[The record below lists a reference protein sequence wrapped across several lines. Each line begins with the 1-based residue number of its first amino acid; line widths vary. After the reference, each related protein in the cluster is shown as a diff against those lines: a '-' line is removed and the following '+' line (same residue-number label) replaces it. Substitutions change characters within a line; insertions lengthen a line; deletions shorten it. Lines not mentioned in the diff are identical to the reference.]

1 MRSVIAAAPP
11 TRGIRLPRTFDSFR
25 DREFR
30 WFYLAMLGQMASM
43 NMQMVVR
50 GYLAYVLTGS
60 YAALGLIGLASAAP
74 MLGLSVFGGV
84 VADRMP
90 KKTVL
95 QIGQAL
101 SLANAAVLGALSFA
115 GLMRIE
121 WLLLSAVAQGAVMA
135 LTMPSRQ
142 SMIPDIVGIDR
153 MMNAVSLNMA
163 GMNTV
168 RLFAPALGGFII
180 AVAGFGWA
188 FATMAALYG
197 VALVTLAQVT
207 WQPATAPG
215 KAGQNVRQVGRS
227 AVADI
232 VAGVRYIARTRVM
245 ASLLTVSFVISAF
258 GMPYQFLLPG
268 YVADIF
274 DGGGTEVGLLMSIS
288 AVGSLAGA
296 LVLATLPNRKRGWML
311 LGGTV
316 VLAGGLFLF
325 AQTSSYW
332 IAAAFIVPVGI
343 GSAFQQALT
352 QGLLHA
358 YVDND
363 YRGRVMSVFM
373 TQVSVMQLSTFFVG
387 VAAEFIGIRMALA
400 VLAAGLALSTAA
412 FAVFVPSVRKLD

>member
-1 MRSVIAAAPP
+1 MTTAAPA
-11 TRGIRLPRTFDSFR
+11 RANRLPRTFDSFR

-60 YAALGLIGLASAAP
+60 YAALGLIALAGAAP

-84 VADRMP
+84 MADRMP
-90 KKTVL
+90 KRTVL

-101 SLANAAVLGALSFA
+101 SLVNAAVLAVLSFT

-121 WLLLSAVAQGAVMA
+121 WLLLSALAQGAVMA

-142 SMIPDIVGIDR
+142 SMIPDIVGMDR

-163 GMNTV
+163 GMNSM

-180 AVAGFGWA
+180 ATAGFGWA
-188 FATMAALYG
+188 FATMGALYG
-197 VALVTLAQVT
+197 VALVTLAKVT
-207 WQPATAPG
+207 WQPAISPG
-215 KAGQNVRQVGRS
+215 KAGQSVGQVGRS

-232 VAGVRYIARTRVM
+232 VEGVRYIARTRVM
-245 ASLLTVSFVISAF
+245 AALLSLSFISSIF

-296 LVLATLPNRKRGWML
+296 LVLASMPNRKRGWML
-311 LGGTV
+311 LGGTM
-316 VLAGGLFLF
+316 VLAGGLVLF
-325 AQTSSYW
+325 TQTSNYW

-343 GSAFQQALT
+343 GSSFRQALS

-358 YVDND
+358 NVENE

-373 TQVSVMQLSTFFVG
+373 MQMSVMQLSTFFVG
-387 VAAEFIGIRMALA
+387 VAAEFLGIRMALA
-400 VLAAGLALSTAA
+400 GLAVGLALSTAA